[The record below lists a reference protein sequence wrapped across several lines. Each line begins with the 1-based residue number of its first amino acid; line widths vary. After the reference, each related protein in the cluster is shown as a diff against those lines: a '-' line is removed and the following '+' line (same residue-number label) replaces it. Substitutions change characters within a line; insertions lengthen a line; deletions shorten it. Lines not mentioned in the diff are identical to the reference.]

1 MENVPDYP
9 GFSLY
14 SFQQREEGAA
24 GAEVIV
30 GLKQQLNTV
39 GSRNLYG
46 FTITPLYHGS
56 EPRCMSDHPGLAR
69 RIHADRDSQALLQWH

>member
-1 MENVPDYP
+1 MDVAYIGKKRLAGVFHGFTKPVGMENVPDYP

-46 FTITPLYHGS
+46 FTITLYITFRTS
-56 EPRCMSDHPGLAR
+56 LYV
-69 RIHADRDSQALLQWH
+69 